1 MSRCTLCRLAHAV
14 QLAFLGV
21 WCGSVAMSGVSAA
34 LIFPKMRDMD
44 PTLPG
49 FADYGGDHAM
59 LAGGRIAG
67 PIFFAVD
74 TVQFVCGFV
83 VLATLIGMLLCGYAL
98 RTPLR
103 VVRSVLTLSTLGVL
117 SYHLTIMMPEM
128 AGHLDTYWTLAGQGD
143 TAGADVAKDA
153 FMRMHP
159 VATRTIGSLTLMT
172 LLCLLLA
179 GFTGPDG
186 RDFDELN
193 AKTDTQ
199 GDDETTKG
207 ITPA

>member
-1 MSRCTLCRLAHAV
+1 MSRSTLCRLAHAV
-14 QLAFLGV
+14 QLAAMGV

-34 LIFPKMRDMD
+34 LIFPRMKDMA
-44 PTLPG
+44 PTLSG

-59 LAGGRIAG
+59 LAGGRIAS

-74 TVQFVCGFV
+74 AVQFVCGFV

-103 VVRSVLTLSTLGVL
+103 VVRSVLTLATLGVL

-128 AGHLDTYWTLAGQGD
+128 SEHLRTYWELAAQGD

-159 VATRTIGSLTLMT
+159 VASRTIGTLTVMT
-172 LLCLLLA
+172 LLCALIA

-186 RDFDELN
+186 RDFPELN
-193 AKTDTQ
+193 AKSDQ
-199 GDDETTKG
+199 QDDETTKG
-207 ITPA
+207 TTHA